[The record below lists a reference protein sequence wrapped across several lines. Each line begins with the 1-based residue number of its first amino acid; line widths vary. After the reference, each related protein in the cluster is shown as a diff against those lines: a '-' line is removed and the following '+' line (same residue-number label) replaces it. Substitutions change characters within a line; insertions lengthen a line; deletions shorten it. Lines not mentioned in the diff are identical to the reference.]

1 MLCDSSS
8 SHLGMVVGPS
18 PLDGNPL
25 VDPSGVSEA
34 KNEAPPPSRPVPSQG
49 SFLLGPGCK
58 WEQVALEGLDKGTA
72 ASAQRPGSADGG
84 QESHLYLG
92 RDGAFRPL
100 STQSPDKNRGTS
112 HPRRM
117 CRERR
122 EEGLEQRNI
131 ELQPFRG
138 ILEGEK
144 YEE

>member
-49 SFLLGPGCK
+49 NFLLGPGCK

-112 HPRRM
+112 HSFSV
-117 CRERR
+117 
-122 EEGLEQRNI
+122 
-131 ELQPFRG
+131 LQYSTTVMWARVFPF
-138 ILEGEK
+138 
-144 YEE
+144 